1 MTDDTNRNRIEREML
16 RHFLAAIAYRTQ
28 KALRGAP
35 PEFPDFDPGNQVRTP
50 AELLGHMTSL
60 MGYAVTLFEGGSYPF
75 RPERLATWD
84 DEVVRFHAKLEE
96 VAGHL
101 ERGSPLSISHQQL
114 LQGPLAD
121 TMTHVGQLAMLRRL
135 AASPV
140 APENFIRADVRAE
153 RLGPEQPEPAAPDAV
168 WPERPGVS
176 PTE

>member
-1 MTDDTNRNRIEREML
+1 MTAPDDRDRIERDLL

-35 PEFPDFDPGNQVRTP
+35 DGFADFTAGHRTRTP
-50 AELLGHMTSL
+50 VELIRHMASL
-60 MGYAVTLFEGGSYPF
+60 MGFSVTLFVGGRYPHH
-75 RPERLATWD
+75 PEPLSSWD
-84 DEVVRFHAKLEE
+84 DEVARFHAKLSE

-114 LQGPLAD
+114 LHGPLAD

-140 APENFIRADVRAE
+140 APENFIFAEVRSD
-153 RLGPEQPEPAAPDAV
+153 RLGRDQPEPTAPDEI
-168 WPERPGVS
+168 WPERPGRDS
-176 PTE
+176 EA